1 MGFSRF
7 LAGVAAAAVLA
18 AAACNQESP
27 AQPSDPGC
35 ATITITNNVVSPK
48 QVTVAPG
55 CRVTF
60 MSNDAGRHDM
70 VSDPHPEHTDCPPIN
85 SVGVLNRGQSRQTGN
100 LTILGVCGFHDHE
113 HDQIE
118 GLRGTITVR

>member
-1 MGFSRF
+1 MRLSRC
-7 LAGVAAAAVLA
+7 LAGIAVAAHLA
-18 AAACNQESP
+18 AAACGKESP
-27 AQPSDPGC
+27 AQPSNPAC
-35 ATITITNNVVSPK
+35 ATITITNNVASPR

-60 MSNDAGRHDM
+60 TSNDAGRHDM

-85 SVGVLNRGQSRQTGN
+85 SVGVLNRGQSRDTGN
-100 LTILGVCGFHDHE
+100 LNTVGVCGFHDHE